1 MRPASL
7 LLVLL
12 AVVAAASQTR
22 AQRHCYRALRAT
34 PGSPALTSPSS
45 GPTPLS
51 SARYLLLPCLR
62 APSVGR
68 SAERTLLPVYVT
80 STAYTQGSGYWL
92 TQLQYFAK
100 IVLSRL

>member
-51 SARYLLLPCLR
+51 SARYLLPPCLP
-62 APSVGR
+62 APSSVGR
-68 SAERTLLPVYVT
+68 SVERTLLPVHVT
-80 STAYTQGSGYWL
+80 STAYAQGSGYCL
-92 TQLQYFAK
+92 TQLQYFCK
-100 IVLSRL
+100 NWIE

>member
-22 AQRHCYRALRAT
+22 AQRYCYRALRAT
-34 PGSPALTSPSS
+34 PGSPALTPPSS

-51 SARYLLLPCLR
+51 SARYLLPPSLP
-62 APSVGR
+62 APSSVGR
-68 SAERTLLPVYVT
+68 SARSALRPVHVT

-92 TQLQYFAK
+92 TQLQYFCK
-100 IVLSRL
+100 NCIE